1 MNVSR
6 HLGLGSSV
14 CHVLRESEVL
24 GYPRSNKAVEPG
36 GSATEGP
43 HARGGSELGSYEDLM
58 NVSRNLAMGGSIC
71 HVLRRSDTLGD
82 PRSNETVKLGGSV
95 KEGPHVRAR
104 AELGSY
110 EDLMNVSRHLA
121 MGSSSCCVSQGTEAL
136 GGPRSNEAVEPGG
149 SAREGP
155 HVRWGSELRSYELR
169 SELEVE
175 IESYEVQ

>member
-1 MNVSR
+1 MNVAR

-110 EDLMNVSRHLA
+110 EELMNVSRIL
-121 MGSSSCCVSQGTEAL
+121 V
-136 GGPRSNEAVEPGG
+136 P
-149 SAREGP
+149 
-155 HVRWGSELRSYELR
+155 
-169 SELEVE
+169 
-175 IESYEVQ
+175 